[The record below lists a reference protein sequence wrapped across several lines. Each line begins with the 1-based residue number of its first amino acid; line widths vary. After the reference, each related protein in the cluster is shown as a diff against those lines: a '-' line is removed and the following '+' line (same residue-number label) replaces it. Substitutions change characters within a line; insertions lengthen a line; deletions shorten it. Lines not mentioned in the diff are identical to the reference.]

1 MNEMTEMTETTD
13 TAGTQDYAE
22 ADVQNVATL
31 RGVPGESVANIALL
45 DLRGTSAEDLQ
56 RLKHMSNVA
65 AVLIDRGQ
73 GSAIAHVRKSNVASI
88 IEAEPDERVIVG
100 PVTEFD
106 AETVESMSDN
116 NRVTVIG
123 IVVFDRDVLPA
134 LAAQKFERLQVVGI
148 LICPAGVRGALLD
161 RLEHIGPAAT
171 LKVGGG
177 PLVRNMGHRRLS
189 AMSLSYLE
197 EDSVFLNLGHVEIK
211 SDVTVEMIRRKISDY
226 HNIGH
231 TEGPEEV
238 IAYLQSRA
246 STDLGNFSV
255 KMPENAPE
263 SSAPPASAA

>member
-1 MNEMTEMTETTD
+1 MTEMNET
-13 TAGTQDYAE
+13 AETQDPAE
-22 ADVQNVATL
+22 AEVQNVATL
-31 RGVPGESVANIALL
+31 RGVPGESVSNIALL

-56 RLKHMSNVA
+56 RLKQMSNVA
-65 AVLIDRGQ
+65 AVLIDTGQ

-88 IEAEPDERVIVG
+88 IEADPDERVIVG

-134 LAAQKFERLQVVGI
+134 LAAQKFAHLRVVGI
-148 LICPAGVRGALLD
+148 LVCPAGVRGALLD

-177 PLVRNMGHRRLS
+177 PLVRNLGHRHLS
-189 AMSLSYLE
+189 AMSLSHLE
-197 EDSVFLNLGHVEIK
+197 DDSVFLNLGHVEIK
-211 SDVTVEMIRRKISDY
+211 ADVTLEMIRGKVSDY

-238 IAYLQSRA
+238 IAYLQSRTG
-246 STDLGNFSV
+246 TDLGSFSV
-255 KMPENAPE
+255 KTPEKAPD
-263 SSAPPASAA
+263 SSADPAADA

>member
-1 MNEMTEMTETTD
+1 MTEMNDSTEN
-13 TAGTQDYAE
+13 
-22 ADVQNVATL
+22 DVQNVATL

-65 AVLIDRGQ
+65 VVLIDTGQ

-88 IEAEPDERVIVG
+88 IEADPAERVIVG

-106 AETVESMSDN
+106 AETVEAMADN

-123 IVVFDRDVLPA
+123 IVVFDRDVIPA
-134 LAAQKFERLQVVGI
+134 LAAQKFERLRVVGI
-148 LICPAGVRGALLD
+148 LVCSAGVRGALLD

-171 LKVGGG
+171 LKAAGG
-177 PLVRNMGHRRLS
+177 PLVKNMGHRHLS
-189 AMSLSYLE
+189 AMSLSHL
-197 EDSVFLNLGHVEIK
+197 DDGSVFLNLGHVEIK
-211 SDVTVEMIRRKISDY
+211 ADVTLERIRAKISDY

-238 IAYLQSRA
+238 IAYLQSRTG
-246 STDLGNFSV
+246 TDLGNFSV
-255 KMPENAPE
+255 RKPETAPD
-263 SSAPPASAA
+263 SSDDSDAAA